1 MNNKYVSERR
11 LQKRGKSEKLSQ
23 LKQRLYQNNSKKREN
38 TIEEKSFV
46 YSLFL
51 HTKQK
56 RQNADNF

>member
-38 TIEEKSFV
+38 TIEENFFC
-46 YSLFL
+46 LFAIASHML
-51 HTKQK
+51 LC
-56 RQNADNF
+56 